1 MITVQVGVEQIQIR
15 PSMTL
20 YKLIHDFGIK
30 VVLPISSRWA
40 VSNRREAYLVGGHE
54 IPHILFH
61 HLPFYRQTLHIRSG
75 RFSRENILE
84 CVAFAEVDFDE
95 PGSQHHP
102 LCTVL
107 PDQHNTRG
115 TSQVQTYLL
124 VQEIKSVREIYS

>member
-1 MITVQVGVEQIQIR
+1 MITVQVGVEQVQVR

-20 YKLIHDFGIK
+20 YELIHDFGIK
-30 VVLPISSRWA
+30 VILPIRSRWA
-40 VSNRREAYLVGGHE
+40 VSSCREAYLIGGHE
-54 IPHILFH
+54 VPHILFH
-61 HLPFYRQTLHIRSG
+61 HLSFYRQTLHIRSSG
-75 RFSRENILE
+75 FSRENILE

-107 PDQHNTRG
+107 PDQHDTQEV
-115 TSQVQTYLL
+115 SQVQTYLL

>member
-1 MITVQVGVEQIQIR
+1 MITVQVGVEQVQIR
-15 PSMTL
+15 PAMTL
-20 YKLIHDFGIK
+20 YELVDDFGIK
-30 VVLPISSRWA
+30 VILPISSRWP
-40 VSNRREAYLVGGHE
+40 VSNCREAHLVGGHE
-54 IPHILFH
+54 VPHILFH

-84 CVAFAEVDFDE
+84 CVAFAEVDLDE

-107 PDQHNTRG
+107 ANQYDTQGASRC
-115 TSQVQTYLL
+115 QTYLL